1 MPWQKI
7 QYIIRFH
14 FDDSPVED
22 GKERAHERP
31 AMSSFALF
39 ARPAAPFSRPRALA
53 CWLII
58 VAALVFAIVVV
69 GGITR
74 LTESGLSI
82 TEWKPIRGIIPPLTA
97 DQWQAEFDHYK
108 AIPQYR
114 AFNLGMTV
122 DGFKQI
128 YFWEYLHR
136 LLARAIGMVLA
147 LVLTIA
153 WWKRAI
159 PRGFGTRM
167 LIIFALGG
175 LQGVIGWWMVY
186 SGLQFRTEV
195 SHIRLAIHLL
205 AALLI
210 FSALIWTALDLFRLA
225 RDDKARPARLSIA
238 TGVAIAVLAIQ
249 IMLGAFTAGLRA
261 GYAFAS
267 WPKMGDQ
274 WFPDGGWNPAW
285 SLIANLRDN
294 PIVVQF
300 IHRWFAWAA
309 LIAVLLVARRAR
321 ALGAIGPVHALATL
335 VVLQILLGIATLMSG
350 VAIPIAVAH
359 QAVAALLLAAMVTAA
374 HSIGWRRAMAQ
385 TRQVL

>member
-1 MPWQKI
+1 MSATDT
-7 QYIIRFH
+7 IIIEATPETGRTSRNRKAVRIWLGIVIFT
-14 FDDSPVED
+14 
-22 GKERAHERP
+22 
-31 AMSSFALF
+31 LF
-39 ARPAAPFSRPRALA
+39 
-53 CWLII
+53 C
-58 VAALVFAIVVV
+58 LVLV
-69 GGITR
+69 GGATR
-74 LTESGLSI
+74 LTDSGLSI
-82 TEWKPIRGIIPPLTA
+82 TEWKPIRGIIPPLTT
-97 DQWQAEFDHYK
+97 DQWQVEFDHYK
-108 AIPQYR
+108 TIPQYR

-147 LVLTIA
+147 LVLTFA

-159 PRGFGTRM
+159 PRGFGSRM

-225 RDDKARPARLSIA
+225 RDAKARPARLSIA
-238 TGVAIAVLAIQ
+238 TGAAIAVLAIQ

-300 IHRWFAWAA
+300 IHRWFAWVA
-309 LIAVLLVARRAR
+309 LVAVLLIARRAR
-321 ALGAIGPVHALATL
+321 TLGAVGPVHALATL
-335 VVLQILLGIATLMSG
+335 VILQIMLGIATLMTG
-350 VAIPIAVAH
+350 VAIPIAVTH
-359 QAVAALLLAAMVTAA
+359 QAVAALLLAATVAAA
-374 HSIGWRRAMAQ
+374 HAIGWRRATTQM
-385 TRQVL
+385 TKVS